1 MTFVSY
7 GINVSEAIG
16 RPWDDAEGNSTSA
29 VSMLKSLDWAKATAE
44 KRATLITSLDCIFA
58 VVSIW
63 DREREEVWR
72 CLEKAAKERM
82 KEESC
87 VDSKDTKGRYLRA
100 TRENFGLWKV

>member
-1 MTFVSY
+1 M
-7 GINVSEAIG
+7 
-16 RPWDDAEGNSTSA
+16 
-29 VSMLKSLDWAKATAE
+29 KSLDWAKATAE

-82 KEESC
+82 EEEKC

-100 TRENFGLWKV
+100 TRENFGLWKVQLERLCGCARGSCGKVNKKEAWPAWSLIK